1 MLFERYV
8 AEILKKKCSLKT
20 QISSKYLSEKPRAF
34 NLKPDMAIY
43 NNGKLKYILDTK
55 WKLIDQ
61 KLTYGNGN
69 ADKKKNI
76 NQSDVYQLFAYGKKY
91 GVQKVFLIYPK
102 WGKFDQSFS
111 FEFDE
116 SLQLGVVPFSIDDD
130 KITDFSLEKT

>member
-1 MLFERYV
+1 LFHHV
-8 AEILKKKCSLKT
+8 SSKLKSVILSST

-76 NQSDVYQLFAYGKKY
+76 SQSDAYQLFAYGKKY

-116 SLQLGVVPFSIDDD
+116 SLQLGVVPFPIDDY
-130 KITDFSLEKT
+130 IF